1 MDTITGYKDRA
12 IASLS
17 GKWGSAAI
25 ATIIYMVVVGVPMG
39 VLNVLVTDGVGSF
52 WALLL
57 LPLIWGYYVMWLSV
71 ARGGTVDYGMLF
83 DGFKDYKRIFITM
96 LLVGIYEFLWSLLLL
111 IPGIVKSY
119 SYSMTYY
126 ILADEPEMK
135 YDAAIEKSMRLMK
148 GHKFDL
154 FMLDLSFI
162 GWAIL
167 CLLTLGI
174 GVIFLA
180 PYVETAHAKFYED
193 LIAENAE

>member
-12 IASLS
+12 IESLS

-25 ATIIYMVVVGVPMG
+25 ATIIYIVVVGVPMG
-39 VLNVLVTDGVGSF
+39 VLNTLVTDGVGSI
-52 WALLL
+52 WALVL

-96 LLVGIYEFLWSLLLL
+96 LLVGIYTTLWSFLLI

-167 CLLTLGI
+167 CLITLGI
-174 GVIFLA
+174 GFIFLA
-180 PYVETAHAKFYED
+180 PYMETAHAKFYED
-193 LIAENAE
+193 LIAESAD

>member
-25 ATIIYMVVVGVPMG
+25 ATIIYMVVVGLPMG
-39 VLNVLVTDGVGSF
+39 VLNILVTDGVGSV
-52 WALLL
+52 WALVL
-57 LPLIWGYYVMWLSV
+57 LPLIWGYYIIWLSV
-71 ARGGTVDYGMLF
+71 ARGGVVDYGKMF

-96 LLVGIYEFLWSLLLL
+96 LLVGIYQFLWSLLLI

-135 YDAAIEKSMRLMK
+135 YDAAIEKSMRLMQ
-148 GHKFDL
+148 GHKLDL
-154 FMLDLSFI
+154 FLLDLSFI

-167 CLLTLGI
+167 CLFTLGI
-174 GVIFLA
+174 GAIFLA

-193 LIAENAE
+193 LIAENAD

>member
-57 LPLIWGYYVMWLSV
+57 LPLIWGYYIMWLSV